1 MVSDDIA
8 NRLVMFSLDDGT
20 NALNKLLGEASDEI
34 ERLRKNN
41 NFWHESFLDIH
52 KELIFSLVT
61 RNWQS
66 IKKIQMKMWN
76 IRKTFEQLPKEK

>member
-20 NALNKLLGEASDEI
+20 NALNKLLGEAADEI